1 MNSADHNTARTTP
14 ASTSDAPVSS
24 PAASRSR
31 RKLTTAAV
39 AILALGGAAY
49 LTSQVFAADDSAD
62 STQQHAAPAAPKVT
76 VASVEERLI
85 VDHRELLG
93 RVDSIETAEIRPRV
107 SGHIQEVRLK
117 AGQLVEK
124 GDVLFVIDP
133 RWYKAQFD
141 LATAQ
146 VQSARVRVNIAEREA
161 RRSDDLLA
169 QRAISVEEADTRTTR
184 LAETRAELLAAEA
197 ALATARLDL
206 EHTEVR
212 APISGRVSRA
222 YVTSGNL
229 VSGAPGNATLLTSI
243 VSVGP
248 VYVYADADEAT
259 VITFNRLSRE
269 GRLPTD
275 ASGRIPVDL
284 QLGDEAGYPHRG
296 YIESADNR
304 LDTGT
309 GSLVLR
315 MVFENKD
322 EQFVPGLSARVRL
335 PVSAPEPSLLI
346 SERAIGTDQSQ
357 KFVLT
362 VGNDNTVSYRTV
374 KLGSIVDGK
383 RIIRDG
389 LKSGDRVIVNGLQRV
404 RPGMSVTAET
414 AAVASANSTD
424 SAKPKSI
431 ALK

>member
-1 MNSADHNTARTTP
+1 MSSHVQNSTSSSTPTSKSTARANTP
-14 ASTSDAPVSS
+14 P
-24 PAASRSR
+24 RSR
-31 RKLTTAAV
+31 RR
-39 AILALGGAAY
+39 LALTSSLAVLGLTGAAY
-49 LTSQVFAADDSAD
+49 LTTHAFASDEAPPA
-62 STQQHAAPAAPKVT
+62 QHSAPAAPKVT
-76 VASVEERLI
+76 VAPVEERLI
-85 VDHRELLG
+85 IDHRELLG
-93 RVDSIETAEIRPRV
+93 RVDSVETAEIRPRV

-141 LATAQ
+141 LATAHA
-146 VQSARVRVNIAEREA
+146 QSARVRVSIAEREA

-184 LAETRAELLAAEA
+184 LAEARAELLAAEA

-229 VSGAPGNATLLTSI
+229 VSGAPGGATLLTSI
-243 VSVGP
+243 VSVGQ
-248 VYVYADADEAT
+248 VYVYADVDEAT
-259 VITFNRLSRE
+259 VLTFNRLSRE
-269 GRLPTD
+269 GLLPTD
-275 ASGRIPVDL
+275 ASGRVPVEL
-284 QLGDEAGYPHRG
+284 QLGDEKDFPHRG

-309 GSLVLR
+309 GSLVVR

-335 PVSAPEPSLLI
+335 PVSGAERSLLI

-362 VGNDNTVSYRTV
+362 VGGDNTVAYRAV
-374 KLGSIVDGK
+374 KLGSLVEGK

-414 AAVASANSTD
+414 AAVANANSPD
-424 SAKPKSI
+424 SEKPKSV

>member
-1 MNSADHNTARTTP
+1 MNSLNTANQ
-14 ASTSDAPVSS
+14 
-24 PAASRSR
+24 PAANRTAVAPSRSR
-31 RKLTTAAV
+31 LPLRSALIAV
-39 AILALGGAAY
+39 ALLGASGATYFTSRAL
-49 LTSQVFAADDSAD
+49 AADD
-62 STQQHAAPAAPKVT
+62 AAPDLTAAPPAPKVT
-76 VASVEERLI
+76 IAPVEERVVI
-85 VDHRELLG
+85 DHRELLG
-93 RVDSIETAEIRPRV
+93 RVDAIETAEIRPRV
-107 SGHIQEVRLK
+107 SGHIDEVRLK
-117 AGQLVEK
+117 AGQLVNK

-133 RWYKAQFD
+133 RWYQAQFA

-146 VQSARVRVNIAEREA
+146 AQSARVRVNIAEREA

-184 LAETRAELLAAEA
+184 LAEARAELQAAEA
-197 ALATARLDL
+197 AVATTRLDL

-222 YVTSGNL
+222 YVTTGNL
-229 VSGAPGNATLLTSI
+229 VSGAPGGATLLTSI
-243 VSVGP
+243 VSVGQ
-248 VYVYADADEAT
+248 VYVYADVDEAT
-259 VITFNRLSRE
+259 VLTFNNLSRE
-269 GRLPTD
+269 GRLPMEN
-275 ASGRIPVDL
+275 GRIPVEM
-284 QLGDEAGYPHRG
+284 QLGDEANFPHRG

-315 MVFENKD
+315 MVFQNTD
-322 EQFVPGLSARVRL
+322 GQFIPGLSARVRL

-362 VGNDNTVSYRTV
+362 VGADNTVAYRAV

-389 LKSGDRVIVNGLQRV
+389 LNSGDRVIVNGLQRV
-404 RPGMSVTAET
+404 RPGMAVTAEV
-414 AAVASANSTD
+414 AAVAATP
-424 SAKPKSI
+424 AAEKPAAL